1 MSRSMALLASPEEP
15 SFKGVP
21 RDDAPAYLKARADL
35 VKSSVDWW
43 VNLPKLKL
51 GFDVWKVAESL
62 GYQRMILTQGP
73 RLYPS
78 AWMGKKLWIDKYMG
92 KNMDITITRDKG
104 LVYGKV
110 LVDDWPEYI
119 ERWLKWRPRGIV
131 IMPANS
137 ANLGFSHRQV
147 LRYTGKNLAQ
157 VKEIMGNEK

>member
-1 MSRSMALLASPEEP
+1 
-15 SFKGVP
+15 
-21 RDDAPAYLKARADL
+21 
-35 VKSSVDWW
+35 
-43 VNLPKLKL
+43 
-51 GFDVWKVAESL
+51 
-62 GYQRMILTQGP
+62 
-73 RLYPS
+73 
-78 AWMGKKLWIDKYMG
+78 MGKKLWIDKYMG